1 MSLISKLTTIAA
13 AGNAGGDPAKYL
25 ITYQSSGKI
34 WDIENDYADVTST
47 FLPSNTTSWA
57 GSNEHMFHGW
67 QDDGYRSK
75 YIGFGGWGRYGAI
88 GGAIWDINNA
98 SSQWTGYNNYDGTV
112 FTFGGSGNAIVTRI
126 VPLGNS
132 KNFFWFRVEDNLEVG
147 VNRITN
153 PTSSNNG
160 SQVIASNSIQHLASW
175 GDVVVYQLNTA
186 PYTLRLASFYGA
198 AGSSATAASTSL
210 VSTSGTLSG
219 YSGSGARPAISK
231 TGNVIVV
238 YDGAANSSTGAV
250 RVFDDHNI
258 AEYNG
263 SSKVLGNGTQLAFSS
278 SVRSVATG
286 VIDEAVAVSDD
297 DRWIA
302 ASYRRSTSPYYGIG
316 LWDRNSSYAFTDV
329 TVPVGAGTNAR
340 PRGIVFYPD
349 NDTFFVSGYA
359 NAQCLECSASSG
371 SYTRNFASFGAN
383 AESKMGS
390 SMDATVLPPD
400 WTDGY

>member
-1 MSLISKLTTIAA
+1 MATKKKLLQAA

-25 ITYQSSGKI
+25 ITHQHSGKI

-47 FLPSNTTSWA
+47 FLPSNTTYWA
-57 GSNEHMFHGW
+57 GSNEHLFNPW

-112 FTFGGSGNAIVTRI
+112 FSFGGTGNAIVTKI

-160 SQVIASNSIQHLASW
+160 SQVIASNSIRHLASW

-186 PYTLRLASFYGA
+186 PYTLRLASFYGV

-219 YSGSGARPAISK
+219 FSNSGATPAISK
-231 TGNVIVV
+231 TGNVIAV
-238 YDGAANSSTGAV
+238 YDGAANSSAGAI

-278 SVRSVATG
+278 SVRSIATG
-286 VIDEAVAVSDD
+286 VIGEVVAVSDD

-302 ASYRRSTSPYYGIG
+302 ASYRRTSSPYYGIG
-316 LWDRNSSYAFTDV
+316 LWDRNNSNAFTDV
-329 TVPVGAGTNAR
+329 TVPVGSGSNAR

-349 NDTFFVSGYA
+349 NDTFFMSGY
-359 NAQCLECSASSG
+359 NSAQCLECSASAG
-371 SYTRNFASFGAN
+371 SYTRNFSSFGAD

-390 SMDATVLPPD
+390 SMGATVLPPD